1 MTTARTASLLLL
13 LAAAGC
19 AGSRASA
26 PAPASGARPAGLP
39 ADAAEA
45 LSARSQR
52 LYSEAVQA
60 QEDQRRLKVPTD
72 WAVLERKWRAVL
84 DAGEV
89 AEARHNLGV
98 ALEAQGRVDEA
109 RAEYQKALAA
119 KPGLRQAAV
128 NLGVLLEKQGDL
140 AGAQSI
146 YAAVVRDFPED
157 ARARE
162 RLAAMYRN
170 AGQLDEAW
178 RLAREALLRDP
189 RSVGAYM
196 VMARVSLQR
205 GNLDVAQL
213 ILLRAQKLAP
223 SEPELPFLAG
233 EVLAKQGEVEAA
245 AVQWRKALALD
256 DGFLPARRALLD
268 AAVKG
273 RRWPVVAEH
282 AQAMV
287 RADPKS
293 APAWLALGVAKR
305 HLDKPD
311 EALAAYAR
319 AQEASGDALPEVHL
333 ARGVLFMRVKNECE
347 PALEELRAY
356 GRMVGPVAAADSPA
370 LKLQRECEQI
380 VAENR
385 RAQEAAKEMQREAER
400 KAAEAAAR
408 KAAATAPAVAPAAA
422 GAGAGAGKGEPAEP
436 GTGAGGG
443 AAPTSPPNPSR

>member
-1 MTTARTASLLLL
+1 MTTPRAASLLLL

-19 AGSRASA
+19 AGSRASTA
-26 PAPASGARPAGLP
+26 PPAAGARSAGQGLP

-45 LSARSQR
+45 LSARGQR
-52 LYSEAVQA
+52 LFSEAVQA

-72 WAVLERKWRAVL
+72 WPLLERKWRAVL
-84 DAGEV
+84 DAGEI

-98 ALEAQGRVDEA
+98 AVEAQGRLDEA
-109 RAEYQKALAA
+109 RAEYQRALAA

-140 AGAQSI
+140 PGAQSI

-170 AGQLDEAW
+170 AGQPEEAW

-189 RSVGAYM
+189 RSVGAYE
-196 VMARVSLQR
+196 VMARVSIQR

-223 SEPELPFLAG
+223 SDPELPFLAG
-233 EVLAKQGEVEAA
+233 EVLAKQGDEAAA
-245 AVQWRKALALD
+245 AVQWRKALSMN
-256 DGFLPARRALLD
+256 DGFLPARRALLGT
-268 AAVKG
+268 AVKG
-273 RRWPVVAEH
+273 RRWPAVAEH
-282 AQAMV
+282 AQALL
-287 RADPKS
+287 RAEPGN

-305 HLDKPD
+305 HLEKPD
-311 EALAAYAR
+311 EALAAYGR
-319 AQEASGDALPEVHL
+319 AQELSGDRLAEVHL
-333 ARGVLFMRVKNECE
+333 ARGVLLMKVKNECE

-356 GRMVGPVAAADSPA
+356 GRMVGPVATADSPA

-385 RAQEAAKEMQREAER
+385 RAADAAKAMQAE
-400 KAAEAAAR
+400 AAR
-408 KAAATAPAVAPAAA
+408 KAAETAARKAAQAAPAAA
-422 GAGAGAGKGEPAEP
+422 GAGQGGPPEP
-436 GTGAGGG
+436 GSGAGGG